1 MRDQVCDECGIER
14 AVVLISSFDGAL
26 PKTYCDQHLIAYCL
40 AELMTRLPPEA
51 LREVAGML
59 AQQAEPE
66 PEPERRPRRRSK
78 SDQAAQE
85 PQQPAEPAPAGVEAP
100 TAGADHGRDPGDQL
114 G

>member
-14 AVVLISSFDGAL
+14 AVVLISSFDGEI
-26 PKTYCDQHLIAYCL
+26 PRTYCDQHLIAYCL
-40 AELMTRLPPEA
+40 AQLMTRLPPEA
-51 LREVAGML
+51 LKQVAGML

-66 PEPERRPRRRSK
+66 PEPEKRPRRRSK

-85 PQQPAEPAPAGVEAP
+85 PQQHPEPAPDRVEAP
-100 TAGADHGRDPGDQL
+100 PAGADHRRDPGDAL